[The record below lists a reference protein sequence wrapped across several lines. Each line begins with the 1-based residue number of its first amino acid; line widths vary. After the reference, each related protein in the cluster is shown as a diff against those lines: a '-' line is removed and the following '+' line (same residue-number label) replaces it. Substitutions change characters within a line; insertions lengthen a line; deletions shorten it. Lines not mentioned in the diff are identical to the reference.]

1 MESLRERLAALTRLN
16 DMKHKVVI
24 SGALANCGNEA
35 STEELL
41 TFLKSQTRNVD
52 YYKLSPPPGVIM
64 GAAFDWQAI
73 LGVTASALAI
83 GQALWAAY
91 VKFVRPKKKKEDGAF
106 LFVALKTA
114 DRRFVQFILGREH
127 QDKEVFIQEFTEKV
141 EQLRVS
147 TPDAELVAE
156 KRELRVSEIWKK
168 V

>member
-1 MESLRERLAALTRLN
+1 
-16 DMKHKVVI
+16 MKHKVVI

-41 TFLKSQTRNVD
+41 TFLKSQTRDVD
-52 YYKLSPPPGVIM
+52 YYKLSPPPGVIL

-91 VKFVRPKKKKEDGAF
+91 VKFVQPKKKKGDGTF
-106 LFVALKTA
+106 LFVAVNTA
-114 DRRFVQFILGREH
+114 DRRFVQFTIGREN
-127 QDKEVFIQEFTEKV
+127 QDKEAFIQEFTEKV

-147 TPDAELVAE
+147 SPDAELVAE
-156 KRELRVSEIWKK
+156 KRELRVS
-168 V
+168 